1 MSGLKIVVIGGG
13 SSYTPELIEGLLNRY
28 HEMPVASLWL
38 VDIEEGKEKVEIIAG
53 LARRMIAK
61 AGLTIEVVATLD
73 RESALRDAD
82 FVCSQFRAGCLDARI
97 SDERISLKYG
107 LIGQETNGLGG
118 FANACRTIPIALE
131 IAADMERLCPDAWLL
146 NFTNPSG
153 MVTEAILRHSRIKA
167 VGLCN
172 VPVIMQKGI
181 TTLLQCADEK
191 EVVMQVAGLNH
202 FIFVR
207 QILHKGK
214 EWLPEVI
221 AEINAGRDP
230 LVPRNIPPFRWPSHL
245 LQGLGMIPCA
255 YLRYYYMKDDLL
267 RQELA
272 EAGGEGTR
280 GEVVKQLEKILFD
293 QYRDPHLAVKPKALE
308 GRGGQYYSEAACEL
322 MNAIYNDKRIIMH
335 VNTRN
340 NGAISGLPDDCAVEV
355 SSLIT
360 ASGPLPLNVAPFP
373 EDTLRLLQLMKSFE
387 RLTIEA
393 ALTGN
398 RHTAWRA
405 LMLNPLI
412 VSGEKL
418 ELALDEVIAEN
429 RQRLPAF
436 HA

>member
-82 FVCSQFRAGCLDARI
+82 FVCSQFHAGCLDARI

-340 NGAISGLPDDCAVEV
+340 NGAINGLPDDCAVEV

-429 RQRLPAF
+429 RQWLPAF